1 MGDLNMDPP
10 TPGRWTRMRSLAEA
24 TTFPADEPCH
34 QLDHILT
41 DDPTL
46 RVEASSA
53 PRLPVSDH
61 RALVVDISRA

>member
-10 TPGRWTRMRSLAEA
+10 TPRRWTGMSSLGDA
-24 TTFPADEPCH
+24 TTFPADEPRH

-41 DDPTL
+41 DDRSL
-46 RVEASSA
+46 RVDECSS